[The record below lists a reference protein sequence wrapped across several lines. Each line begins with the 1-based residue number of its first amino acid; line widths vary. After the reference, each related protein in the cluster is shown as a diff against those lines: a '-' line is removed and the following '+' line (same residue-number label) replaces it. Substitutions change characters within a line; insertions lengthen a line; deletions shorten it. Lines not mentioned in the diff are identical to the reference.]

1 MRKITKQGGTVL
13 APVPVVMV
21 SCAAPEYRSNIITIA
36 WTGLLCSDP
45 VIVSISVRPE
55 RYSHAIISQSR
66 EFVINLPSKE
76 LLRVTDYCG
85 MVSGRD
91 QDKFAVCGLT
101 PVSAKQVQAPLI
113 AEAPVNLE
121 CKVSQVIPLGSH
133 DLFIAEMVQ
142 AHYAET
148 VLDARGVLD
157 LHALPGVAYSNGS
170 YYQVGEALGTYGF
183 SRK

>member
-1 MRKITKQGGTVL
+1 M

-21 SCAAPEYRSNIITIA
+21 SCAAPGYRPNIITIA

-45 VIVSISVRPE
+45 VIVGISVRPE
-55 RYSHAIISQSR
+55 RYSHAIISQSK
-66 EFVINLPSKE
+66 EFVINLPSEE
-76 LLRVTDYCG
+76 LLRATDYCG
-85 MVSGRD
+85 MISGRN
-91 QDKFAVCGLT
+91 QDKFEVCGLT
-101 PVSAKQVQAPLI
+101 PVPAKQVQAPLI

-121 CKVSQVIPLGSH
+121 CKVTRIIPLGSH

-148 VLDARGVLD
+148 ALDARGVLD
-157 LHALPGVAYSNGS
+157 LQALGGVAYSNGS
-170 YYQVGEALGTYGF
+170 YYRVGEALGTYGF